1 MWTIGS
7 HWNRK
12 HAPFWTIFDNEVNV
26 ANVRKMLIKAL
37 WWRADIFWMISECNP
52 ALSVFIWATRHYRK
66 TMVYVRIYTSLLASC
81 AYPFGHISMRY
92 VVPRINFHGSAINIC
107 IAYIHVL
114 FPGIKWLIPSRALP
128 WRIYVSLVLKGLITS
143 SVKSCVRY
151 ISANLF
157 CMSKKDHLWNKG
169 KWFLFH
175 FKNSFCSWDN
185 HIWTFQVFKCY
196 DVNMKHEAH
205 ITK

>member
-81 AYPFGHISMRY
+81 AYPFGHIISMRY

-107 IAYIHVL
+107 IAYIHV
-114 FPGIKWLIPSRALP
+114 F
-128 WRIYVSLVLKGLITS
+128 VSWHKMADSQQSTAMTYI
-143 SVKSCVRY
+143 CVIGTQR
-151 ISANLF
+151 
-157 CMSKKDHLWNKG
+157 
-169 KWFLFH
+169 
-175 FKNSFCSWDN
+175 
-185 HIWTFQVFKCY
+185 
-196 DVNMKHEAH
+196 VNNE
-205 ITK
+205 